1 MGQRRRAE
9 AAGVRQWD
17 GDVAAAN
24 DLDEVRT
31 WVVWGMGADPSAPER
46 AAAEED
52 QDVVGR
58 PANDL
63 AQTIAADSDPDWANT
78 TDWDRWVILL
88 DADENDVD
96 SWTQDD
102 DRVRGYAPYLLQ
114 PEDPDTEPMEGTLR
128 NDRVVRRTGGSRLD
142 AGRPN

>member
-9 AAGVRQWD
+9 ASDVRPWD

-24 DLDEVRT
+24 ALNEERT
-31 WVVWGMGADPSAPER
+31 WVVWGVGADPSAPER

-58 PANDL
+58 PGNDI
-63 AQTIAADSDPDWANT
+63 AQSIASTSDPEWANAAE
-78 TDWDRWVILL
+78 WDRWVILL
-88 DADENDVD
+88 DADEDDVD
-96 SWTQDD
+96 GWAQDD
-102 DRVRGYAPYLLQ
+102 ERVRGYAPYLLAAA
-114 PEDPDTEPMEGTLR
+114 DPDTEPMEGTLR
-128 NDRVVRRTGGSRLD
+128 TDTVVRRTGGSRLD